1 MINNFFD
8 ILQDI
13 LLKNS
18 GGTLHLKEEF
28 KKYMSSFMLARYLSM
43 NSDLFA
49 YGYIINS
56 WQLTL
61 SPEQIYIWAYNNVP
75 QQKSGYIKY
84 ISKKK
89 KDSKK

>member
-13 LLKNS
+13 LLKKS
-18 GGTLHLKEEF
+18 EGTLHLKEEF
-28 KKYMSSFMLARYLSM
+28 KKHMSSYMLARYLSM
-43 NSDLFA
+43 SSYLFE

-61 SPEQIYIWAYNNVP
+61 SPEQIYLWAYNNVP
-75 QQKSGYIKY
+75 KQKSGFIKY

-89 KDSKK
+89 KE